1 MRFRSNVKVKRSC
14 LKGFASTHLES
25 TYARALGEQKATKSL
40 GDVEMCKKK
49 HENML
54 SIEAASK
61 ATRERETCLMCLENH
76 NSFLIM
82 GVDCGAL
89 HLGADVFL

>member
-1 MRFRSNVKVKRSC
+1 M
-14 LKGFASTHLES
+14 LEHW
-25 TYARALGEQKATKSL
+25 GEQKATKSL

-61 ATRERETCLMCLENH
+61 ATRERETCLVCLENH

-89 HLGADVFL
+89 HLGAGVSLVQQEGVGFVTDDTGA